1 MERYTLLY
9 DADCGFCR
17 WSVDKILRW
26 DRRGALRTITLQSP
40 EADELLGPMD
50 PERKMAS
57 WHLVNGDGEV
67 RSAGAAAAPLL
78 GVLPG
83 GRPLALVARA
93 LPKTTDRA
101 YRWVARNRHRLGRLI
116 GEKACAVDPRSR

>member
-1 MERYTLLY
+1 MQRYTLLY

-26 DRRGALRTITLQSP
+26 DRHGALRTVTLQSP
-40 EADELLGPMD
+40 EADDLLGPMD
-50 PERKMAS
+50 RERKMAS

-67 RSAGAAAAPLL
+67 RSAGAAAVPLL
-78 GVLPG
+78 RVLPG
-83 GRPLALVARA
+83 GRPLAIVAQA
-93 LPKTTDRA
+93 FPKTTDRA

-116 GEKACAVDPRSR
+116 GEKACAVEPRSR